1 MWYTNY
7 GMNIDHPEHTYC
19 GVTKTLKI
27 MSSKWTMLILH
38 TLCESKKRFGE
49 LQRSLIGVSP
59 KTLSIRLKQLE
70 KEGIVTK
77 HVFAEVP
84 LHVEY
89 SLTEK
94 GASLK
99 AIFSKIE
106 AWGEKNES
114 TVLPAG
120 Q

>member
-1 MWYTNY
+1 
-7 GMNIDHPEHTYC
+7 MNIDDHRDHKDC

-38 TLCESKKRFGE
+38 TLCESKRRFGE
-49 LQRSLIGVSP
+49 LQRSMSGISP
-59 KTLSIRLKQLE
+59 KTLSVRLKELE
-70 KEGIVTK
+70 KEGIVAK

-94 GASLK
+94 GSSLRE
-99 AIFSKIE
+99 IFRKIE
-106 AWGEKNES
+106 TWGEKNE
-114 TVLPAG
+114 
-120 Q
+120 

>member
-1 MWYTNY
+1 MHTDHTN
-7 GMNIDHPEHTYC
+7 C
-19 GVTKTLKI
+19 GVTKVLKL

-49 LQRSLIGVSP
+49 LQRTMSGISP
-59 KTLSIRLKQLE
+59 KTLSVRLHELE
-70 KEGIVTK
+70 KEGIVAK

-94 GASLK
+94 GASLRS
-99 AIFSKIE
+99 IFNNLSSW
-106 AWGEKNES
+106 AEKN
-114 TVLPAG
+114 G
-120 Q
+120 

>member
-1 MWYTNY
+1 MHT
-7 GMNIDHPEHTYC
+7 DHKNC
-19 GVTKTLKI
+19 GVTKVLKL

-38 TLCESKKRFGE
+38 SLCESKMRFGE
-49 LQRSLIGVSP
+49 LQRTMVGISP
-59 KTLSIRLKQLE
+59 KTLSVRLHELE
-70 KEGIVTK
+70 KENIVSK

-99 AIFSKIE
+99 EIFNKLS
-106 AWGEKNES
+106 AWGEKNE
-114 TVLPAG
+114 
-120 Q
+120 